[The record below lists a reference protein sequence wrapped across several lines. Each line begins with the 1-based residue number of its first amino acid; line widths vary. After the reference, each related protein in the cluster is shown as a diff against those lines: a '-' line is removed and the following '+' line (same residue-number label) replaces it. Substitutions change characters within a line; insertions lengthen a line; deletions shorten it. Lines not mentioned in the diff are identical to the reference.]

1 VSLEKSFPIYKKT
14 HASGNVGWRVDMGF
28 VGSKRIFKSFPD
40 EASALRFQKRCL
52 ETQAKKRPVDL
63 RDLSDVMR
71 HEVLAALAKLR
82 DHNATIAQAVDFFLK
97 HARPAKVN
105 VTIGEVMDEFKASKL
120 KGGQSHKYI
129 NTAWTS
135 FFVPFRD
142 HFKNCF
148 MTELT
153 TEDCERYVF
162 KSKTWSPTTRRTHT
176 RHLSVLC
183 NFAVE
188 KGFVGYNPFKKI
200 TKIKKPAGTSKHR
213 VVSVENVIKLLR
225 YALDHNYKAECA
237 SLVLVLFCGV
247 RVEEV
252 SRLNWEDIKLDAETP
267 EVVLSENVTKTGK
280 SRINAIPPNALQ
292 WLKLLQGKGMIT
304 SENYEGR
311 MRYLRSKA
319 NAEFKQNSARIS
331 FASYHL
337 ARYGNGPKTAFLLGH
352 DNPTLLYNT
361 YKALVTKDDSIRYWK
376 ITPDY
381 DGVERDLTPTADQI
395 NEARRRGIAKA
406 LAAKG

>member
-1 VSLEKSFPIYKKT
+1 MSLEKSFPIYKKT
-14 HASGNVGWRVDMGF
+14 HASGNVGWRVDMGL
-28 VGSKRIFKSFPD
+28 VGGKRVFKSFPN
-40 EASALRFQKRCL
+40 EAAAAKFQKRCL
-52 ETQAKKRPVDL
+52 EAEAKKKPVDL
-63 RDLSDVMR
+63 RDLNDVMR

-82 DHNATIAQAVDFFLK
+82 DHNATIAQAVDFYLK
-97 HARPAKVN
+97 HARPAKAN
-105 VTIGEVMDEFKASKL
+105 VTIGEVMDEFKAKKL
-120 KGGQSHKYI
+120 KGGQSSKYI
-129 NTAWTS
+129 NTAWSS

-153 TEDCERYVF
+153 SEDCELYAF
-162 KSKTWSPTTRRTHT
+162 KSKTWSPTTRRTHI

-183 NFAVE
+183 NFAVA
-188 KGFVGYNPFKKI
+188 KGFVGYNPFKTV
-200 TKIKKPAGTSKHR
+200 TKPKKPAGTSKER

-225 YALDHNYKAECA
+225 YALAHNYKAECA

-252 SRLNWEDIKLDAETP
+252 SRLTWADIKLDEETP
-267 EVVLSENVTKTGK
+267 VVVLDEGITKTGK
-280 SRINAIPPNALQ
+280 SRINPIPSNAQ
-292 WLKLLQGKGMIT
+292 VWLKMLRSEGKVT

-319 NAEFKQNSARIS
+319 KADFKQNSARIS

-361 YKALVTKDDSIRYWK
+361 YKALVTKDESIRYWK

-395 NEARRRGIAKA
+395 NEARRKGIAKA
-406 LAAKG
+406 LATKG